1 MKNKGQKIS
10 QAFQRWLLALVAI
23 AFLTST
29 AFLWFSQTRLS
40 ETNTTNL
47 LQLNLTDV
55 DQDLKDLSDDNLLRV
70 TRRIARE
77 IDKRDSVSSFD
88 LMVLADKHS
97 VPEISLVDSNGIIT
111 AIKREKRKCVIT
123 VKNGNIGTIF

>member
-40 ETNTTNL
+40 EDNTHNL
-47 LQLNLTDV
+47 LKLNILDV
-55 DQDLKDLSDDNLLRV
+55 EQDIKDLSDENLLKV
-70 TRRIARE
+70 THRIAKE
-77 IDKRDSVSSFD
+77 LNKKDIYNASKIGIMAGASTPKED
-88 LMVLADKHS
+88 
-97 VPEISLVDSNGIIT
+97 INGV
-111 AIKREKRKCVIT
+111 IKFLKDGGIK
-123 VKNGNIGTIF
+123 